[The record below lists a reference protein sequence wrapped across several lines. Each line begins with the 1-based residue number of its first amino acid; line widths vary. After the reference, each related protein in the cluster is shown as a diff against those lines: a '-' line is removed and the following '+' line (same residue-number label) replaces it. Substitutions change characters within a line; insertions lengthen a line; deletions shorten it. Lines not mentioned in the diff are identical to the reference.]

1 MSTKV
6 AIKNQTL
13 TSFGGIYY
21 IEDEYTCLFTDSID
35 RHLGLRSKLSGYQY
49 SEILRSLTM
58 VYFCCGDHLED
69 ITKLSGD
76 LRLRPDARIPSSD
89 MIARGLKEL
98 AEKNIV
104 YTSKSGND
112 YAYNA
117 CEKLN
122 GLLLDMLLRTGQQK
136 KGQAVT
142 LDFDHQFIPTEKY
155 DAKYSYKKSKG
166 YFPGIVS
173 VGGLIVGVENRDGNA
188 NVRFRQEE
196 TLQRIFNRLSGR
208 DITVAYFRADC
219 GSFSEDIVRTIFGHT
234 QHFYVRALNCQ
245 SRQSDFDAH
254 DGWKDV
260 EINYEKIQVA
270 SFPFKEFMEDSNLR
284 LVVQRTE
291 AKSKE
296 GETDLFGKRY
306 VYRAILTDDW
316 EKSEEEVVRF
326 YNARGASERNFDMQN
341 NDFGWK
347 HLPFSFMKENA
358 VFLLVT
364 AMAKN
369 FYLYLVE
376 KLSRKGV
383 EGLSPTSRMKHLL
396 FTFVIVPAK
405 WIKTGRRWILN
416 LYTKRPYDRYVNT

>member
-1 MSTKV
+1 MGTKI

-13 TSFGGIYY
+13 TSFGGIYF
-21 IEDEYTCLFTDSID
+21 IEDEYSRLFTDSID
-35 RHLGLRSKLSGYQY
+35 HVLGLRSKLSGYQY
-49 SEILRSLTM
+49 SEILRTLTM
-58 VYFCCGDHLED
+58 VYFCGGDHLED
-69 ITKLSGD
+69 ISKLVGD

-89 MIARGLKEL
+89 TIARGLKEL
-98 AEKNIV
+98 AEDNIV
-104 YTSKSGND
+104 YTSKSGKN

-122 GLLLDMLLRTGQQK
+122 CLLLDMLLRTGQLK
-136 KGQAVT
+136 AGQAVSM
-142 LDFDHQFIPTEKY
+142 DFDHQLIPAEKY
-155 DAKYSYKKSKG
+155 DAQYSYKKSKG
-166 YFPGIVS
+166 YFPGIAT

-188 NVRFRQEE
+188 NVRFCQEK
-196 TLQRIFNRLSGR
+196 TLLRMFNRLSER
-208 DITVAYFRADC
+208 DISVAYFRADC
-219 GSFSEDIVRTIFGHT
+219 GSFSEDIVRTVFGHT
-234 QHFYVRALNCQ
+234 LHFYIRALNCQ
-245 SRQSDFDAH
+245 SRQSEFDEH
-254 DGWKDV
+254 KGWKDV
-260 EINYEKIQVA
+260 EINYEKIQVE

-291 AKSKE
+291 AKSKD

-306 VYRAILTDDW
+306 VYRAILTNDW

-358 VFLLVT
+358 VFLLVM

-383 EGLSPTSRMKHLL
+383 EGLSPTSRMKRLL

-405 WIKTGRRWILN
+405 WVKTGRRWILN
-416 LYTKRPYDRYVNT
+416 LYTKKPYYRFIDT